1 MKTYLWL
8 GSFVFL
14 VTLSLMMAAADAG
27 NCQTTCSTDM
37 QGVQHCNTWCY

>member
-14 VTLSLMMAAADAG
+14 VTLSLMMAAADARQ
-27 NCQTTCSTDM
+27 CQTSCYPTYGGGQT
-37 QGVQHCNTWCY
+37 CNTWCY